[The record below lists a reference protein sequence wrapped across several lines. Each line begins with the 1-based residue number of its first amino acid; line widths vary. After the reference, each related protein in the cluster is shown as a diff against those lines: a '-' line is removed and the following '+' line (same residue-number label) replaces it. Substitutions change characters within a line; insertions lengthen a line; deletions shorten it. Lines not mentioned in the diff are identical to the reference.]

1 MQSSKSSRLV
11 WYGIVVEFNVPL
23 NTVIM
28 IGILHVLWLQLSPPP
43 QQQTNTQL
51 FLQIECPS
59 CRPTN
64 SGLWSP
70 EHSHNQAPLHTLE
83 NVSVG
88 FAVYL
93 RCVKKPTV
101 TQLKPTVSI
110 TILLSPGPQKQHLRG
125 LPQHGIY
132 TDRILDVLRVVNQQ
146 YQSIQGIT
154 VEEMG

>member
-1 MQSSKSSRLV
+1 
-11 WYGIVVEFNVPL
+11 
-23 NTVIM
+23 
-28 IGILHVLWLQLSPPP
+28 
-43 QQQTNTQL
+43 
-51 FLQIECPS
+51 
-59 CRPTN
+59 
-64 SGLWSP
+64 
-70 EHSHNQAPLHTLE
+70 
-83 NVSVG
+83 VSVG